1 MKGAYVSGDL
11 TGLLQTYLDEE
22 HVHAPSIQR
31 TLSSLS
37 SNTRMPMTL
46 WWELL
51 EKIQEIEKR
60 PALGLIIGMYV
71 RPQHSGALGYLIMH
85 CQTLGE
91 ALLRFKRYQSLLH
104 NFSEVQLEGKP
115 NSLVISWDVN
125 QGLSTQLSDEVFLSS
140 LMTFVK
146 FITDRKD
153 VVPIS
158 VKFSHQVPY
167 DKECYEAIMGCPV
180 SFGHERVSIEI
191 PVKALGLPINS
202 QDPYLLRLLESH
214 ANALIEPAEQKDRFI
229 ESLQDI
235 IVGSLSH
242 SCPTLNSVAEQLN
255 MSSRTLHRRIEDRGM
270 NFKHFLQKTR
280 EKLAKLYLKDRS
292 LSLNEIA
299 FLLGY
304 SEHSAFTRAF
314 KGWVGV
320 TPKAFRRGELKQ

>member
-1 MKGAYVSGDL
+1 MKGAYVTGDL
-11 TGLLQTYLDEE
+11 MGLLQTYLDEE
-22 HVHAPSIQR
+22 QIHAPGIQR

-51 EKIQEIEKR
+51 EQIQEIEKK
-60 PALGLIIGMYV
+60 PALGLIIGKHM

-91 ALLRFKRYQSLLH
+91 ALIRFKRYQSLLH
-104 NFSEVQLEGKP
+104 NFSEVQLEGRP
-115 NSLVISWDVN
+115 NSLVMSWDVK
-125 QGLSTQLSDEVFLSS
+125 QGLSTQLSDEIFLSG
-140 LMTFVK
+140 LMTFVQL
-146 FITDRKD
+146 ITDRKD
-153 VVPIS
+153 VLPVS
-158 VKFSHQVPY
+158 VQFSHQVSY
-167 DKECYEAIMGCPV
+167 DKKYYEAIMGCPV

-202 QDPYLLRLLESH
+202 RDPYLLTLLESH
-214 ANALIEPAEQKDRFI
+214 ANALITPTEQKDRFI

-235 IVGSLSH
+235 IVESLSH
-242 SCPTLNSVAEQLN
+242 TCPTLNSVAKQLN
-255 MSSRTLHRRIEDRGM
+255 MSSRTLHRRMESRGM
-270 NFKHFLQKTR
+270 NFKQFLQQTR
-280 EKLAKLYLKDRS
+280 EKLAKLYLKDPS

-314 KGWVGV
+314 KQWFGV
-320 TPKAFRRGELKQ
+320 TPKEFRRDNE